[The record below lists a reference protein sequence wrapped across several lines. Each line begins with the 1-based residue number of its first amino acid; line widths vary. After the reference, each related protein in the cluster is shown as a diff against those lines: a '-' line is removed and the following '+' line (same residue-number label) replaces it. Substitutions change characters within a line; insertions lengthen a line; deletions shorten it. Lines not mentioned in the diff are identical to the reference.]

1 MFKKI
6 IIAILLVVSFVGA
19 TLPES
24 ADAYTTQGK
33 QGEMID
39 TRKIQHASYSERE
52 NVYYVYSEE
61 DETGGAWVMDFKP
74 LKGESL
80 QQFKKRVIGR
90 YLIVKYVGNIDID
103 DEVEITGK
111 YIW

>member
-1 MFKKI
+1 MFKKF
-6 IIAILLVVSFVGA
+6 IIAILIIVSFIGA

-24 ADAYTTQGK
+24 AVAYTTQGT
-33 QGEMID
+33 QGELTD
-39 TRKIQHASYSERE
+39 VRKIQHASYSELE
-52 NVYYVYSEE
+52 NVFYVYSEE
-61 DETGGAWVMDFKP
+61 DTQGTAWVIDFKP

-90 YLIVKYVGNIDID
+90 YLIVKYTGD
-103 DEVEITGK
+103 DEITGK